1 MTNNAIEF
9 IKAERRRAKARIALC
24 GPSGSGKT
32 HSALRVAEGL
42 AKTGKIA
49 LIDTENSSAE
59 MEAGKPGIPPFDV
72 VVMHAPFDPAKY
84 IAGIK
89 AAEAAGYEVLIVDSL
104 SHAWAGSGGL
114 LEKKDILEKIKKN
127 SFTAWREI
135 TPLHN
140 RLIEAMLQSNMHI
153 IATIRTKT
161 GMAMD
166 TDSNGKI
173 SVKKVGMDLVQRDG
187 IDYEFTVALDL
198 DQATHMAMPS
208 KDRTS
213 IFDTPDGKNMVM
225 LSKETGL
232 EIREWLEGVEEEKL
246 APLISPHRSR
256 VASRTAAARQPV
268 PA

>member
-1 MTNNAIEF
+1 MTNNTIEF
-9 IKAERRRAKARIALC
+9 VKAERSRAKARIALC

-32 HSALRVAEGL
+32 HSALRIAEGL

-72 VVMHAPFDPAKY
+72 VVMHAPFDPIKY
-84 IAGIK
+84 NAAIR
-89 AAEAAGYEVLIVDSL
+89 AAEAAGYEVLIIDSL

-135 TPLHN
+135 TPIHN
-140 RLIEAMLQSNMHI
+140 KLIETILQTNMHI

-161 GMAMD
+161 GMAVD

-173 SVKKVGMDLVQRDG
+173 SVKKIGMDMVQRDG
-187 IDYEFTVALDL
+187 IDYEFTVVLDL
-198 DQATHMAMPS
+198 DQATHVASPS

-213 IFDTPDGKNMVM
+213 IFDTPDGKNMVVPT
-225 LSKETGL
+225 KEVGL
-232 EIREWLEGVEEEKL
+232 EISDWLEGAKPEKTKL
-246 APLISPHRSR
+246 PNGVRSR
-256 VASRTAAARQPV
+256 VTAPVARQPV
-268 PA
+268 HA

>member
-1 MTNNAIEF
+1 MTNNTIEF
-9 IKAERRRAKARIALC
+9 IKAERKRAKARIALC

-140 RLIEAMLQSNMHI
+140 RLIETMLQSNMHI

-166 TDSNGKI
+166 TDGNGKVT
-173 SVKKVGMDLVQRDG
+173 VKKVGMDLVQRDG
-187 IDYEFTVALDL
+187 IDYEFTVVLDL
-198 DQATHMAMPS
+198 DQATHVATPS

-213 IFDTPDGKNMVM
+213 IFDTPDGKNLVVP
-225 LSKETGL
+225 SEEVGV
-232 EIREWLEGVEEEKL
+232 EIREWLEGMEDKKPQVP
-246 APLISPHRSR
+246 ATTAHSR
-256 VASRTAAARQPV
+256 ITARTTAAKQPV

>member
-1 MTNNAIEF
+1 
-9 IKAERRRAKARIALC
+9 
-24 GPSGSGKT
+24 
-32 HSALRVAEGL
+32 
-42 AKTGKIA
+42 
-49 LIDTENSSAE
+49 
-59 MEAGKPGIPPFDV
+59 
-72 VVMHAPFDPAKY
+72 
-84 IAGIK
+84 
-89 AAEAAGYEVLIVDSL
+89 
-104 SHAWAGSGGL
+104 
-114 LEKKDILEKIKKN
+114 
-127 SFTAWREI
+127 
-135 TPLHN
+135 
-140 RLIEAMLQSNMHI
+140 MLQSNMHI